1 MNTSPTPNTKPTAT
15 ADDEIDL
22 LALAKTFW
30 KGRKTVIK
38 AIFIAAILG
47 LLIAFLSP
55 VEYTATTSMVPQ
67 TTQTGSKLGGL
78 SSLAAMAGFNLDA
91 NSTGDDLTPLVY
103 PQIVSSTPFQL
114 ELMNMPFSFSKVDHP
129 VSLFTYY
136 TGIAKPG
143 ILSLIKKYTIGIPG
157 LIIKAIKGEKKTI
170 ESSGNGPI
178 SLTKDQETV
187 RKLIEDKVTLDLDS
201 KQGFLTLTASFPE
214 ALLSAQVADQATQL
228 LQKYIIKYKTRKA
241 TDQLNFIQQQYDETK
256 RDFEKAQDELAR
268 FSDQNKNVTSA
279 MAQTKAQRLQSE
291 YSIAQNVYNEMAK
304 QLEQA
309 KIKVKEDTPVFT
321 ILEPAMIPQEKS
333 KPKKALILVIWIF
346 LGGIIG
352 TGIVFGR
359 EFTKSLKKQW
369 NELE

>member
-1 MNTSPTPNTKPTAT
+1 MNAPSTSNPKPPTTN
-15 ADDEIDL
+15 DDEIDL

-30 KGRKTVIK
+30 KGRKTILK
-38 AIFIAAILG
+38 TILIAAVLG

-55 VEYTATTSMVPQ
+55 TEYTSTTSMVPQ
-67 TTQTGSKLGGL
+67 TSQSGSKLGGL

-114 ELMNMPFSFSKVDHP
+114 ELMNTPFSFSEVDHP
-129 VSLFTYY
+129 VSLFQYY
-136 TGIAKPG
+136 TEIAKPG
-143 ILSLIKKYTIGIPG
+143 ILSLISKYTIGLPG
-157 LIIKAIKGEKKTI
+157 LIIKAIKGEKKKI
-170 ESSGNGPI
+170 ISSEGEPI
-178 SLTKDQETV
+178 SLTDDQEEV
-187 RKLIEDKVTLDLDS
+187 RKLIEDQVTLDLDS
-201 KQGFLTLTASFPE
+201 KQGILTLTASLPE
-214 ALLSAQVADQATQL
+214 ALLSAQVADRATKL
-228 LQKYIIKYKTRKA
+228 LQKYIIQYKTSKA
-241 TDQLNFIQQQYDETK
+241 TDQLEFIRQQYDETK
-256 RDFEKAQDELAR
+256 TDFEKAQDELAG
-268 FSDQNKNVTSA
+268 FIDQNKNVSSA
-279 MAQTKAQRLQSE
+279 IAQTKEQRLQSE

-321 ILEPAMIPQEKS
+321 IIEPATIPQEKS
-333 KPKKALILVIWIF
+333 KPKKALILIIWIF

-359 EFTKSLKKQW
+359 EFTKGLRKQW